1 MSRSM
6 RRSRKIRKQSDD
18 GCLLAF
24 FPIIIVLG
32 VIVGVA
38 QFVAENIGVIFIVL
52 LVVGAIVGLI
62 VAINNFFQKR
72 QEADAE
78 RQRNIEIA
86 NLLEMEPSLIT
97 IPTTTDFSNREE
109 EWVNQNF
116 RNYLKYQNDVILATS
131 HLEYLENKARALRFL
146 ERNEDAS
153 QIDALIS
160 QVRSKMLKI
169 QSDESVLFESK
180 YVYAFYRST
189 EIKNAYTEFSTKLP
203 NERVDWLENFFRNS
217 HVKIVKID
225 SSTALVFCPEYVIRY
240 TGVLQKL
247 EIFTY
252 ADMTVSSRITTELL
266 DAPIE
271 ATDEIEHIGY
281 RYETKDG
288 RRDMRYSYENNP
300 SFTYVYRGKVT
311 LKVADTIYEQKFPNK
326 SQTEVFEQNIKD
338 YVMLMS
344 GKYKTAVN
352 QALIHNEEIISL
364 GNIDMFI
371 AQQDTTDKLK

>member
-1 MSRSM
+1 M
-6 RRSRKIRKQSDD
+6 
-18 GCLLAF
+18 
-24 FPIIIVLG
+24 
-32 VIVGVA
+32 
-38 QFVAENIGVIFIVL
+38 
-52 LVVGAIVGLI
+52 
-62 VAINNFFQKR
+62 
-72 QEADAE
+72 
-78 RQRNIEIA
+78 
-86 NLLEMEPSLIT
+86 
-97 IPTTTDFSNREE
+97 
-109 EWVNQNF
+109 
-116 RNYLKYQNDVILATS
+116 
-131 HLEYLENKARALRFL
+131 
-146 ERNEDAS
+146 
-153 QIDALIS
+153 
-160 QVRSKMLKI
+160 
-169 QSDESVLFESK
+169 
-180 YVYAFYRST
+180 
-189 EIKNAYTEFSTKLP
+189 
-203 NERVDWLENFFRNS
+203 
-217 HVKIVKID
+217 KIVKID

-252 ADMTVSSRITTELL
+252 ADMTVSSKITTELL

-326 SQTEVFEQNIKD
+326 SQTEMFEQNIKD